1 MRISTPF
8 GYALGAA
15 ALVTLAACSG
25 GSSAIAPLAAA
36 NGATG
41 PSASS
46 HLIGS
51 QSATAL
57 AAASRL
63 PSRQTASW
71 MNQPDAH
78 AAPGLVYISDTL
90 ANNVTVFD
98 TAGKMQG
105 QIGGFNFPGGIFVDG
120 KHNLWVANNV
130 ANNVLEFARGATT
143 PSKTLSDPG
152 AGPND
157 VTICPN
163 GAIYVLG
170 SDSTT
175 IEVYAKGHLK
185 PTRGIT
191 FAGSQQNDFLTCDKK
206 GNVFVT
212 MVVSFHGGVV
222 EFPGGKQQG
231 AVQLPISM
239 GGPGGIKPDDAG
251 NLLVDDQS
259 AQTVTEYTEAGAP
272 TGLSIKTAFDCIG
285 IGVMRDSKVVGCAVY
300 AASGTSEGQSYNFP
314 GGAARQTYSGSFML
328 PYGFAFDPG
337 QKGI

>member
-1 MRISTPF
+1 MRISAPF
-8 GYALGAA
+8 GYVFSVA
-15 ALVTLAACSG
+15 ALITLAACSS
-25 GSSAIAPLAAA
+25 GSPSIAPLSAA

-41 PSASS
+41 PSAAT
-46 HLIGS
+46 HMIGS

-63 PSRQTASW
+63 PARQTASW
-71 MNQPDAH
+71 MKQPDAH
-78 AAPGLVYISDTL
+78 SAGLVYISDTL
-90 ANNVTVFD
+90 ANDVTVFD
-98 TAGKMQG
+98 TAGTMQG
-105 QIGGFNFPGGIFVDG
+105 QIGGLNFPGGIFVDG

-170 SDSTT
+170 SESTT
-175 IEVYAKGHLK
+175 IAVYAAGHLK
-185 PTRGIT
+185 PTRSLT
-191 FAGSQQNDFLTCDKK
+191 FAGSQQNDFLTCDAK

-259 AQTVTEYTEAGAP
+259 AQTITEYTEAGAP

-337 QKGI
+337 QKGV